1 MRANKP
7 LLHGDITASIIDS
20 FFEVHNELGFGFRE
34 YIYTHALERLLI
46 AKGHKVEREVAVMVY
61 FRGEPLAYERMDML
75 VDGAVVIENKA
86 REPLDPD
93 AQGQLFAGLAATNLE
108 VGLVLHFGKKRASI
122 ASSSKIGSSNETSS
136 ACSCRCR
143 AVSVDRS
150 IAVSRERCLC
160 DEQSIANVDRRVP
173 QVSDREMCFG
183 MRCGV

>member
-7 LLHGDITASIIDS
+7 PLHGDMT
-20 FFEVHNELGFGFRE
+20 
-34 YIYTHALERLLI
+34 
-46 AKGHKVEREVAVMVY
+46 AVMVY

-93 AQGQLFAGLAATNLE
+93 AQGSSLLASRRRISRSALSFTLAR
-108 VGLVLHFGKKRASI
+108 KRASTV
-122 ASSSKIGSSNETSS
+122 SSSKIGSSNETSS
-136 ACSCRCR
+136 ARSCRCR

-160 DEQSIANVDRRVP
+160 NGHFIANVGP
-173 QVSDREMCFG
+173 TG
-183 MRCGV
+183 AAGL